1 MSYQC
6 EPGGGPRLWAEL
18 PFSGNLVRVWALR
31 TIRGWA
37 EPGGHSL
44 VDIARREP
52 DRSASGPVP
61 PVSVSWSRPG
71 VPQGVGY
78 PRRAKACPVQFKD
91 ATGRS
96 CVGSTEAPAAPGQC
110 VDGHARNCYSDHPVG
125 TASQRPSDCRRRLS
139 SREICPEQSF
149 GHPAPTPAVVV
160 CARSLLENGRDESQ
174 KPVRAIHTYFCT
186 FGLYVN

>member
-1 MSYQC
+1 MNYHC
-6 EPGGGPRLWAEL
+6 EPGGGPRHGPNC
-18 PFSGNLVRVWALR
+18 PFPATYFVNEQFRQFVGVQTRSKAQ
-31 TIRGWA
+31 
-37 EPGGHSL
+37 PG
-44 VDIARREP
+44 R
-52 DRSASGPVP
+52 
-61 PVSVSWSRPG
+61 
-71 VPQGVGY
+71 
-78 PRRAKACPVQFKD
+78 

-96 CVGSTEAPAAPGQC
+96 ASWARHAGIGESEPTRCPAGCRLSAACEGGPGTIRNAPGRGCVGRTQALAASGQC

-139 SREICPEQSF
+139 SRAICPEQSF

>member
-1 MSYQC
+1 MGRTALFRQLSSC
-6 EPGGGPRLWAEL
+6 MDNPDNSWVGTARGDTARWTPA
-18 PFSGNLVRVWALR
+18 VRSQVGR
-31 TIRGWA
+31 
-37 EPGGHSL
+37 P
-44 VDIARREP
+44 
-52 DRSASGPVP
+52 SGPVP
-61 PVSVSWSRPG
+61 PVSVRWSRPG

-78 PRRAKACPVQFKD
+78 PRRAKAGPVQFRD
-91 ATGRS
+91 AIGRS
-96 CVGSTEAPAAPGQC
+96 CVGSTQAPAATGQC